1 MGVWEVPYGTAAQ
14 AKEFLR
20 RMRKPWM
27 AKIERA
33 PGSAREE
40 ANYEIPLLSALCGSD
55 DLSDAI
61 ERRVRG
67 RGASFDVRP
76 LVRKRV
82 LSWIRDEED
91 GGTISSD
98 PSTWNT
104 VRRAV
109 GLRPLARSALSGF
122 RFKPLSPM
130 RRRLGE
136 RRFQWARERERTLRA
151 NSAVPGSRKKVLSK
165 AAGLRKV
172 FNQMGA
178 TVESLGVNFLDRY
191 PFYLKEF
198 GMNTPVN
205 RRRFFHHAVVVLWT
219 KKKAHLGRVKKAI
232 RGFPGLVKFKSTSA
246 KLHRFLVGPEGN

>member
-1 MGVWEVPYGTAAQ
+1 
-14 AKEFLR
+14 
-20 RMRKPWM
+20 
-27 AKIERA
+27 
-33 PGSAREE
+33 
-40 ANYEIPLLSALCGSD
+40 
-55 DLSDAI
+55 
-61 ERRVRG
+61 
-67 RGASFDVRP
+67 
-76 LVRKRV
+76 
-82 LSWIRDEED
+82 
-91 GGTISSD
+91 
-98 PSTWNT
+98 
-104 VRRAV
+104 
-109 GLRPLARSALSGF
+109 
-122 RFKPLSPM
+122 M